1 LHKNSSGTALFP
13 SALHGNEIAEMSA
26 AGYEFLFVIN
36 LRAISYLLA
45 LCMCRFFMNLCDEMI
60 MQCSVFI
67 SKMFYHLHHEH

>member
-36 LRAISYLLA
+36 LHAISYLLA
-45 LCMCRFFMNLCDEMI
+45 LCMCRFFL
-60 MQCSVFI
+60 
-67 SKMFYHLHHEH
+67 